1 VNKELNPGSQA
12 ARFHFGNISLDTV
25 VTLETT
31 YTGWGKITSL
41 NFKVNS
47 KKTIRDTK
55 ILFLDS
61 ETTIWVV
68 LNHIVLKR
76 ISCVY

>member
-1 VNKELNPGSQA
+1 VYRGLVGKPEGKRPLGRPRRRWEDN
-12 ARFHFGNISLDTV
+12 
-25 VTLETT
+25 
-31 YTGWGKITSL
+31 TGWGKITSL

-55 ILFLDS
+55 ILFLDC
-61 ETTIWVV
+61 ETTTWEV